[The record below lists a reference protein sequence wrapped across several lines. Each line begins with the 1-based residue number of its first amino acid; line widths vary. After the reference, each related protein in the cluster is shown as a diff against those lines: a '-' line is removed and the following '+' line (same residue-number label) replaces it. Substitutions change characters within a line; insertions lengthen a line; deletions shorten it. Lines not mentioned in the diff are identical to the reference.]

1 MDGELWIIGLLII
14 VGTML
19 ILINEKLSYANKL
32 SHQRNKLLNE
42 EIEILE
48 VHTHILRDLPA
59 DIASARPEF
68 QEIRDEE

>member
-1 MDGELWIIGLLII
+1 MDGELWIIGLFTI

-48 VHTHILRDLPA
+48 VHTHILRDLPV